1 MTPDTLT
8 IQPARIPN
16 TARMPI
22 WIRQN
27 LGNDVLYGK
36 TGEAVHGN
44 RLHTVCEEARCPNRG
59 ECWSRGTATFMLLGD
74 TCTRA
79 CGFCSVKT
87 GKPAWFDADEPRRV
101 AEAVMALRLQYIV
114 LTSVNRDD
122 LPDGGAAI
130 FSETL
135 KQLRLSDAQIG
146 VEYLTPD
153 FRACQDEA
161 VATIINTL
169 TNLPAGTRRDLVW
182 GHNVETVPRLYKT
195 ARKGSQY
202 ARSLTLLNKAAQQPG
217 VEAKS
222 ALMLGLGETR
232 TEVLGVLQDLRDA
245 GVVRVSLGQY
255 LRPSLDNLPVVEY
268 IHPDM
273 FAEYENDARAL
284 GFAWVKAGP
293 LVRSSYYAEQQQGRS
308 HA

>member
-8 IQPARIPN
+8 IQPARVPN
-16 TARMPI
+16 AARMPI

-122 LPDGGAAI
+122 LSDGGAGI
-130 FSETL
+130 FAETL
-135 KQLRLSDAQIG
+135 QQLRRRDAQIG

-161 VATIINTL
+161 VATITNTL
-169 TNLPAGTRRDLVW
+169 ANLPEGTRRDLVW

-232 TEVLGVLQDLRDA
+232 AEVLDVLQDLRDA

-268 IHPDM
+268 IHPAV

-284 GFAWVKAGP
+284 GFAWAKAGP
-293 LVRSSYYAEQQQGRS
+293 LVRSSYYAEEIQAQTI
-308 HA
+308 